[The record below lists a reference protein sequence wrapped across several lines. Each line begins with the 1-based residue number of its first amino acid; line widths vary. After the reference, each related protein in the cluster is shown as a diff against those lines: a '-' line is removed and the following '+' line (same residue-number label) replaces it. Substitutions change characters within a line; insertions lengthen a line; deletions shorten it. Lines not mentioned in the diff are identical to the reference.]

1 LRIATVALLVAL
13 GGAGNQGTQQGF
25 KIGAVQHDVIYVLFA
40 AT

>member
-1 LRIATVALLVAL
+1 MPGLSSRNGYTPIHERK
-13 GGAGNQGTQQGF
+13 GTQQGF